1 MDPFAANVGFL
12 LLECNEEPKQRVMT
26 MIQETPIKLPNCD
39 RLDCDWKVF
48 KDIYAVNILLH
59 NSCCIN
65 LFFYV
70 KVSLWVAKNDNFF
83 VKSYF

>member
-26 MIQETPIKLPNCD
+26 MILETPIKLPNCD

-48 KDIYAVNILLH
+48 KDIYAVNIMLH
-59 NSCCIN
+59 NSY
-65 LFFYV
+65 FFPWFHCGLL
-70 KVSLWVAKNDNFF
+70 KKADFF
-83 VKSYF
+83 S

>member
-65 LFFYV
+65 LFFTLRFHCGLL
-70 KVSLWVAKNDNFF
+70 KMIIFF
-83 VKSYF
+83 LKSYF

>member
-48 KDIYAVNILLH
+48 KDIYAVNIMLH
-59 NSCCIN
+59 I
-65 LFFYV
+65 
-70 KVSLWVAKNDNFF
+70 
-83 VKSYF
+83 SYFFHGFIVVC